1 MLRSIAHSMASR
13 DAFVDTSGLYA
24 LINRN
29 DPAHGAARVA
39 VGRLLRDGRRLVVTD
54 YIIDESATLAK
65 ARGGAQL
72 AGRVLELIEQS
83 HGLRV
88 EWIRPERFEA
98 TKAFFRRHADHGYT
112 FTDCSSFVVM
122 RELRLAQA
130 LTSDRHFAEAGWEV
144 LLPVS

>member
-13 DAFVDTSGLYA
+13 DALVDTTGLCA

-29 DPAHGAARVA
+29 DPAHGAARAA
-39 VGRLLRDGRRLVVTD
+39 VGKLLRDGRRLVVTD
-54 YIIDESATLAK
+54 YVIDESATFAK
-65 ARGGAQL
+65 AHGGAQL

-83 HGLRV
+83 HGFRI
-88 EWIRPERFEA
+88 EWIGPERFEA
-98 TKAFFRRHADHGYT
+98 TKAFFRRHADHGYS

-122 RELRLAQA
+122 RELRLTHA
-130 LTSDRHFAEAGWEV
+130 LTSDRHFTEAGLEV